1 MAKHTL
7 GVSSLVVA
15 KGGCRA
21 GEAAFNGQAFGENK
35 SNGVG
40 QGPREGQHPDPM
52 LNAGAYG
59 RGNRVLLRG
68 SSHLH

>member
-40 QGPREGQHPDPM
+40 QGTERDNIQTPC
-52 LNAGAYG
+52 
-59 RGNRVLLRG
+59 
-68 SSHLH
+68 